1 MNDFE
6 IEADKI
12 TNKFSKEIFDLNS
25 TLPYKRLSYGLG
37 ILGKL
42 LRYEQRF
49 KKFKNNNI
57 RVKRRKRLYVF

>member
-25 TLPYKRLSYGLG
+25 TLPYKDYLTG
-37 ILGKL
+37 
-42 LRYEQRF
+42 
-49 KKFKNNNI
+49 
-57 RVKRRKRLYVF
+57 